1 MKIKKKA
8 KAKLR
13 KEAIKSLTEHSYIIS
28 RFREIFGMFDESDK
42 KVIKEIKKMI
52 HSYLEDGLDERDD
65 MEKFMDDVDDIR
77 NNGTIKKKEKKNKFK
92 ENIEIDEDDD
102 DILDFD

>member
-13 KEAIKSLTEHSYIIS
+13 KEAIKAITQHSYIVS
-28 RFREIFGMFDESDK
+28 KFREIFGMFDDSDK
-42 KVIKEIKKMI
+42 KVIKEIKRMI
-52 HSYLEDGLDERDD
+52 KSYLEDGLDERDE

-77 NNGTIKKKEKKNKFK
+77 NGEAPKKGKKKKEKN
-92 ENIEIDEDDD
+92 EPDEDADD
-102 DILDFD
+102 DLLDFD

>member
-13 KEAIKSLTEHSYIIS
+13 KEAIKDITQHSYIIS
-28 RFREIFGMFDESDK
+28 KFREIFGMFDDSDK
-42 KVIKEIKKMI
+42 KVAKEIKRMI
-52 HSYLEDGLDERDD
+52 KSYLEDGLDERDD

-77 NNGTIKKKEKKNKFK
+77 NGEEPRKGKKKKDKHEESEK
-92 ENIEIDEDDD
+92 EDDD